1 MASNWDSWLIYSTS
15 LCIIVCMERSLLY
28 SWDEQ
33 KRKANIRKH
42 GLDFGDA
49 ANVFR
54 GPTFTF
60 EDTRF
65 DYKEQRWITI
75 GLLGQTVVVMVHTE
89 SQNEIHLIS
98 MRKAQKNEQEI
109 FYKNL

>member
-1 MASNWDSWLIYSTS
+1 M
-15 LCIIVCMERSLLY
+15 LY

-42 GLDFGDA
+42 GLDFSDA
-49 ANVFR
+49 ANVFS